1 MFRQTLSGPTWLL
14 LADVSGSFSLPDT
27 PSIPKSHHV
36 QGIQGSGHCAI
47 LPKNKTA
54 RHCLQAK
61 QKPSAFHSPF
71 SSGQLEKLHKVSQIL
86 SLPGLNPPYS
96 HGSWDQTQIPHPG
109 IQLSLGQLLSSCLST
124 LYPHCPCFCCW
135 NTQISFSLQ
144 DLCTCHSPCLELFPP
159 IFTWLALHPRS
170 QLGCPLPGR
179 PSLTASLLICPP
191 APSWVPRPCVLF
203 IPHGPWSSLKSF
215 GLFIQVFPLHLPTSC
230 MVSERRDSCG
240 FAFLGFHLALKSRVL
255 PGAP

>member
-1 MFRQTLSGPTWLL
+1 MALGIKPKSLTQVFSSAL
-14 LADVSGSFSLPDT
+14 VSCSLPASPHST
-27 PSIPKSHHV
+27 HTVLASVAGTHKSLSHFKTFALAIPP
-36 QGIQGSGHCAI
+36 A
-47 LPKNKTA
+47 
-54 RHCLQAK
+54 
-61 QKPSAFHSPF
+61 
-71 SSGQLEKLHKVSQIL
+71 
-86 SLPGLNPPYS
+86 
-96 HGSWDQTQIPHPG
+96 
-109 IQLSLGQLLSSCLST
+109 
-124 LYPHCPCFCCW
+124 W
-135 NTQISFSLQ
+135 NS
-144 DLCTCHSPCLELFPP
+144 FPP

>member
-1 MFRQTLSGPTWLL
+1 MRKASLSPHLRRQTYTCSDRHSQVPHGYCWLMFLAHSLCQIL
-14 LADVSGSFSLPDT
+14 LF
-27 PSIPKSHHV
+27 SIPKSHHV

-47 LPKNKTA
+47 LPKNKTT

-71 SSGQLEKLHKVSQIL
+71 SSGQLEKLHKLSQIL

-144 DLCTCHSPCLELFPP
+144 DLCTCHSRCLELFPP
-159 IFTWLALHPRS
+159 DLHMA
-170 QLGCPLPGR
+170 G
-179 PSLTASLLICPP
+179 PSSTVSAWMSSSRQAILDRLTT
-191 APSWVPRPCVLF
+191 
-203 IPHGPWSSLKSF
+203 
-215 GLFIQVFPLHLPTSC
+215 HLPSC
-230 MVSERRDSCG
+230 TLLGSSPLCPIYSPWPLVISEIIWLIYPG
-240 FAFLGFHLALKSRVL
+240 FSSPSPHLLHGL
-255 PGAP
+255 